1 MKIAGKIKILLV
13 MLLANVIFSVN
24 SYCEEKTL
32 TLEECLSAADKSNFE
47 LTSQQY
53 KIKETNS
60 KYNQE
65 VSNLLPQIDASLS
78 YLRYD
83 WQLPSKKALFGA
95 SLDDYYADISLK
107 QILYAGGKYIA
118 RIDSSQSALAAEKDK
133 YEQTKS
139 TVYLSVKKSYYEQV
153 RAQFALKTQNKL
165 FEKLNDQ
172 FKVAQ
177 LLYNSGKTTNLD
189 VLRIQ
194 TQLAAAEDTIDNL
207 RNLVYT
213 KSLLLG
219 QVMGK
224 NEPVNASSVYL
235 PEIRENIK
243 INTTCL
249 DNEFKNNPE
258 LKYADNLVKK
268 SEYDI
273 TVESGEMFPTVF
285 FRANYSWED
294 QTFFPG
300 NSNWY
305 VGLGLSLPIY
315 HGGAIAS
322 RIEQAAYRNK
332 QLVEA
337 QKQLK
342 LGLSVRFQSARATV
356 IDKTNRLK
364 TTKKVLDLSREAL
377 IAAELRYNA
386 GKTTATELLD
396 AQTVWLNSELNYFNN
411 IVDVIISLAEIE
423 NICPDAFAS
432 EVVK

>member
-1 MKIAGKIKILLV
+1 MMKIAGKIKILSV
-13 MLLANVIFSVN
+13 MILTNAIFSVS
-24 SYCEEKTL
+24 SYCDEKTL
-32 TLEECLSAADKSNFE
+32 TLEECLNAADKSNFE
-47 LTSQQY
+47 LTFQQY

-65 VSNLLPQIDASLS
+65 VSNLLPQIDTSLS

-83 WQLPSKKALFGA
+83 WQLPSKKALFGS
-95 SLDDYYADISLK
+95 SLDDYYADISLR

-139 TVYLSVKKSYYEQV
+139 TVYLSIKKSYYEQV

-207 RNLVYT
+207 KNLVYT

-224 NEPVNASSVYL
+224 NEPINASVDL
-235 PEIRENIK
+235 PEIREDIK
-243 INTTCL
+243 INTACI

-258 LKYADNLVKK
+258 LKYTDNLVKK

-294 QTFFPG
+294 QIFFPG

-305 VGLGLSLPIY
+305 VGVVLSLPLY

-396 AQTVWLNSELNYFNN
+396 AQTVWLNSELNYFSN

-423 NICPDAFAS
+423 NICPNAIAL
-432 EVVK
+432 EVKK